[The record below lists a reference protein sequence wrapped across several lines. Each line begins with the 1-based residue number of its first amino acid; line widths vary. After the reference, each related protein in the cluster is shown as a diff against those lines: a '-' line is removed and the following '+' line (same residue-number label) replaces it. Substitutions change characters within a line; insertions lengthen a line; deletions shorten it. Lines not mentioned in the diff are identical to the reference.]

1 MCMWKRDPSF
11 YDMWNNSGMHESCR
25 YNSPE
30 DRVDQVFLTFHIFL
44 ELPER
49 LQSFKH
55 LFRKCVGCEMI
66 DSQWGP

>member
-1 MCMWKRDPSF
+1 
-11 YDMWNNSGMHESCR
+11 MHESCR

-30 DRVDQVFLTFHIFL
+30 DRVDQVSLTFHIFL

-55 LFRKCVGCEMI
+55 LFRKLLDI
-66 DSQWGP
+66 R

>member
-1 MCMWKRDPSF
+1 
-11 YDMWNNSGMHESCR
+11 MHESCR
-25 YNSPE
+25 YNWPE
-30 DRVDQVFLTFHIFL
+30 DRVDQVSLTFHIFL

-55 LFRKCVGCEMI
+55 LFRKRVEYEMI